1 MPTKEQF
8 EAYVKVQRSGKY
20 NMIMDWRA
28 AAKEAGLDSM
38 TYMII
43 ISYYSDL
50 KKLYAESSCSHFA
63 SYCAHA

>member
-20 NMIMDWRA
+20 NMIMDWRV

-50 KKLYAESSCSHFA
+50 KKLYTKSSCSHFA